1 MTARYANRIWILAG
15 IIAAAVLVLLTW
27 AFAVSPQQ
35 ADATALEE
43 QTQSAHDQ
51 ANELRARIVKLTE
64 DKANLPALKRE
75 LAEQQDALPANSGVP
90 AFLRQLQATGT
101 KVGADISGIAVGDPT
116 AVKATPGV
124 WSLPIQLTAEGTPDQ
139 LNGFLTQL
147 QDAGQERAILI
158 ETASLSTDG
167 TATGTSLNL
176 AVKAFVA
183 PPVGTTAVTT
193 D

>member
-1 MTARYANRIWILAG
+1 MTARYANRLWILAG
-15 IIAAAVLVLLTW
+15 VVAAAMLALLTW

-35 ADATALEE
+35 SDTTALEE
-43 QTQSAHDQ
+43 QTLAAHDQ
-51 ANELRARIVKLTE
+51 ANELRTRIVRLKK

-75 LAEQQDALPANSGVP
+75 LATKQDALPANSGVP

-101 KVGADISGIAVGDPT
+101 KVGADISGIAVGDPAPVET
-116 AVKATPGV
+116 TPGV
-124 WSLPIQLTAEGTPDQ
+124 WSLPIQLTAEGTPAQ

-147 QDAGQERAILI
+147 QDRGQERAILI
-158 ETASLSTDG
+158 ETANLKTDG
-167 TATGTSLNL
+167 SADGTSLSL